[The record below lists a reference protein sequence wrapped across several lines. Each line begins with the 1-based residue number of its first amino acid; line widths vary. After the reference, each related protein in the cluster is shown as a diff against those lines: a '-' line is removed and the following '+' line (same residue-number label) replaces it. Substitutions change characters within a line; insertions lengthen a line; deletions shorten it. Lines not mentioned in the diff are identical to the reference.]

1 MRTGVTAMFTPYRG
15 LVHRL
20 AARVGASPWIR
31 SADRNG
37 LYRPVPLSVLR
48 CQDVSA
54 QGITLLAIWLLT
66 LVVSTALGIAA
77 IEYEWS
83 GIPIVFGGASLY
95 VTVYPPL
102 VLSTLWVLWFGYWWG
117 AIPAYIST
125 LVLALYSGMPVG
137 WALIFGFSDTL
148 GLAILALAYRGL
160 PVRYDLK
167 SLESLALFVM
177 LAFAGSMF
185 GSTGSFIWTY
195 TNDIGIRDV
204 YAIWQGWW
212 LGGFLQTILINGP
225 LLFLLTARVLRWR
238 HRHFPADFDNEKSNL
253 RIVAAAATLIGGVF
267 LFLVVSYFLTRAF
280 VSGSV
285 DVFEPNTW
293 QAAADIAAAS
303 VAVVYVVMA
312 VILLCF
318 GYLGYRFFVAW
329 SEALSRAARNA
340 EIANLAK
347 SRFLAQMSHEI
358 RTPMN
363 AILGFTDL
371 VLTGDLSPKQ
381 REQLECSLT
390 AAQGLLR
397 ILDDILDYS
406 RIEAGRIELEHERFD
421 LNDVVDRVETIIGT
435 RARQKGLD
443 YQAAIDPA
451 VPLHLIGDE
460 WRLGQVLNNLLAN
473 AVKFT
478 DAGRV
483 GLRIGVQKR
492 DGHSVSLVFQVS
504 DTGIGIT
511 EEQMAKLF
519 RSFSQADESIARKF
533 GGSGLGLAIS
543 KQLVELMGGRIEVTS
558 VPGTGSDFTCTIPF
572 GSTKTA

>member
-1 MRTGVTAMFTPYRG
+1 MFTPNRG

-20 AARVGASPWIR
+20 AARVGATPWLR
-31 SADRNG
+31 STGRTG

-48 CQDVSA
+48 CRDVTP
-54 QGITLLAIWLLT
+54 QGMTILALWGLTLLL
-66 LVVSTALGIAA
+66 STALGIAA

-83 GIPIVFGGASLY
+83 GIPIVFGGVNLY

-117 AIPAYIST
+117 AIPAYVST
-125 LVLALYSGMPVG
+125 LALALYSGMPMG

-148 GLAILALAYRGL
+148 GLAILAIAYRGL

-167 SLESLALFVM
+167 SLESLALFLM

-195 TNDIGIRDV
+195 TNDVGIRDV

-212 LGGFLQTILINGP
+212 LGGFLQAVLINGP
-225 LLFLLTARVLRWR
+225 LLFLLTSRVLRWR
-238 HRHFPADFDNEKSNL
+238 HRHFQSDFDGNRSNL

-285 DVFEPNTW
+285 DVFEPDTW

-303 VAVVYVVMA
+303 VAVVYTVMA

-318 GYLGYRFFVAW
+318 GYLGYRFFLAW

-363 AILGFTDL
+363 AVLGFTDL
-371 VLTGDLSPKQ
+371 VLSSDLSPKQ

-406 RIEAGRIELEHERFD
+406 RIEAGRVELEHKRFD
-421 LNDVVDRVETIIGT
+421 LNDVVDRVDTIIGT

-443 YQAAIDPA
+443 YQVMIDPA
-451 VPLHLIGDE
+451 VPSQLNGDE

-483 GLRIGVQKR
+483 GLRVDVQKW
-492 DGHSVSLVFQVS
+492 DGRSVELAFLVS
-504 DTGIGIT
+504 DTGTGIT
-511 EEQMAKLF
+511 EEQMSRLF
-519 RSFSQADESIARKF
+519 QSFSQADESIARKF

-543 KQLVELMGGRIEVTS
+543 KQLVELMGGRIEVSS
-558 VPGTGSDFTCTIPF
+558 VPGAGSVFTCTIPF
-572 GSTKTA
+572 ETGKPS